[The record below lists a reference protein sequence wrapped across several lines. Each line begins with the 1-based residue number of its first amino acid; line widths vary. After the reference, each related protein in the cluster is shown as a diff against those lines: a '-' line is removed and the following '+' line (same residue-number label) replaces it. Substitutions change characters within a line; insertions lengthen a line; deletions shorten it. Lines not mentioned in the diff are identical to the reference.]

1 MGCDRSAWHRQHRR
15 PPLYGALGLQPGD
28 HRRARSHAERGLPRC
43 FPRRLVLL
51 RRALRLRKR
60 PDERHVP
67 QPVQPLRHGD
77 AQTVSNY
84 ALPAMRW
91 ACGTGFLQG
100 ANGKLDP
107 SGLATRAQLAAMLHR
122 YLTK

>member
-1 MGCDRSAWHRQHRR
+1 MFPVSTGSITTCATSAKT
-15 PPLYGALGLQPGD
+15 A
-28 HRRARSHAERGLPRC
+28 C
-43 FPRRLVLL
+43 
-51 RRALRLRKR
+51 
-60 PDERHVP
+60 ERHVP

-100 ANGKLDP
+100 ANGKLNP

>member
-1 MGCDRSAWHRQHRR
+1 MLKNANFS
-15 PPLYGALGLQPGD
+15 YGYQTSLA
-28 HRRARSHAERGLPRC
+28 
-43 FPRRLVLL
+43 
-51 RRALRLRKR
+51 
-60 PDERHVP
+60 
-67 QPVQPLRHGD
+67 VQPLRHGD

-100 ANGKLDP
+100 ANGKLNP